1 MRNEIINRINNLF
14 DENVELKVKVESLE
28 LREKQREKS
37 KIAQVF
43 KDNAMNSLDVK
54 LLEYGRETLAKEV
67 LSEWGN
73 KVSVCRNEES
83 EEIEITPYRKWLDR
97 KVSYDIPTNMS
108 KEDVINIVSTS
119 DYAGKRYNQETKES
133 IEKFNERE
141 KENECN

>member
-37 KIAQVF
+37 K
-43 KDNAMNSLDVK
+43 KDNSMNSLDVK

-67 LSEWGN
+67 ISSWGN
-73 KVSVCRNEES
+73 EVSVCRNEES
-83 EEIEITPYRKWLDR
+83 KEIKITPYEKWLDQ
-97 KVSYDIPTNMS
+97 KVAYNIPTNMS

-119 DYAGKRYNQETKES
+119 DYANERYELEKETS

>member
-37 KIAQVF
+37 KITQVS
-43 KDNAMNSLDVK
+43 KDNAMNPLDAK
-54 LLEYGRETLAKEV
+54 LLEYGREALAKEV
-67 LSEWGN
+67 ISKWGN
-73 KVSVCRNEES
+73 EVSVCRNEES
-83 EEIEITPYRKWLDR
+83 EEIEITPYGKWLDR
-97 KVSYDIPTNMS
+97 KVPYNIPTNMS

-119 DYAGKRYNQETKES
+119 DYANERYNQEKKES

>member
-1 MRNEIINRINNLF
+1 MRNEIINIINNLF

-37 KIAQVF
+37 K
-43 KDNAMNSLDVK
+43 KDNSMNSLDVK
-54 LLEYGRETLAKEV
+54 LLEYGREILAKEV
-67 LSEWGN
+67 ISSWGN
-73 KVSVCRNEES
+73 EVSVCRNEES
-83 EEIEITPYRKWLDR
+83 EEIVITSYEKWLDR
-97 KVSYDIPTNMS
+97 KVSYNVPTNMS

-119 DYAGKRYNQETKES
+119 DYANERYNQEKKES